1 MSDPFELVESHLSHR
16 GKVRLHG
23 RDHLRAACPACGGKS
38 TNTLSVR
45 RGDNGTVLLKCF
57 KSGCEVET
65 IAHALGLD
73 LSDLF
78 PERDDARPVNKPRR
92 IGLMLPMQAIE
103 LIANEAWLTAV
114 AAENLANGYT
124 LTDVDLA
131 RLRDASARIQGVY
144 KELHQ

>member
-23 RDHLRAACPACGGKS
+23 RDHLRAACPVCGGKS

-45 RGDNGTVLLKCF
+45 RGDHGAVLLRCF

-65 IAHALGLD
+65 IAQALGLE

-144 KELHQ
+144 RELHQ